1 MTKEKKDKGKLF
13 HYANGP
19 SLEEINNTVAVPKN
33 AGFFKMLLAYSGPGA
48 LVAVGYMDPGNWITS
63 IAGGAEHKYILLSV
77 ILFSSLI
84 AMLLQSMAAK
94 LGIVT
99 GHDLAQ
105 ATRAHTSKKLGFVLW
120 IITELAIMAT
130 DIAEIIGGAV
140 ALELLFGFPLL
151 LGVLITAFDVLLLLF
166 LTKLGFRKI
175 EVIVVS
181 LITIVFFVFA
191 YEVILAN
198 PNIKEL
204 FMGFIPNTKIATNQ
218 STLFLALGIVGATVM
233 PHNLYLHSSISQARM
248 FDRKNEQEIAKA
260 IRFTIWDSNLQLFL
274 AFIVN
279 CLLLILGAA
288 LFYGKNSELGK
299 FVDLYDAL
307 KNPSIVG
314 KIASPFLSMLFAIA
328 LLASGQNSTITGTL
342 SGQIV
347 MEGFIHLKMPL
358 WMRRVMTRLLAII
371 PVIICVIIYGNK
383 ESAVEDLL
391 LYTQVFLSIA
401 LPISIIP
408 LTIYTSDKK
417 LMGRFVNP
425 LWVSILAWIITIILT
440 ILNLFLVY
448 QTLF

>member
-1 MTKEKKDKGKLF
+1 MTKEKKDKEKLF

-181 LITIVFFVFA
+181 LITIVFFC
-191 YEVILAN
+191 I
-198 PNIKEL
+198 
-204 FMGFIPNTKIATNQ
+204 
-218 STLFLALGIVGATVM
+218 
-233 PHNLYLHSSISQARM
+233 
-248 FDRKNEQEIAKA
+248 
-260 IRFTIWDSNLQLFL
+260 
-274 AFIVN
+274 
-279 CLLLILGAA
+279 CL
-288 LFYGKNSELGK
+288 
-299 FVDLYDAL
+299 
-307 KNPSIVG
+307 
-314 KIASPFLSMLFAIA
+314 
-328 LLASGQNSTITGTL
+328 
-342 SGQIV
+342 
-347 MEGFIHLKMPL
+347 
-358 WMRRVMTRLLAII
+358 
-371 PVIICVIIYGNK
+371 
-383 ESAVEDLL
+383 
-391 LYTQVFLSIA
+391 
-401 LPISIIP
+401 
-408 LTIYTSDKK
+408 
-417 LMGRFVNP
+417 
-425 LWVSILAWIITIILT
+425 
-440 ILNLFLVY
+440 
-448 QTLF
+448 